1 GAAFAPLFEPD
12 ALSPHPAIY
21 PEAQKLACLSL
32 SRELEAYDDYLR
44 NRRYLEAGLPEG
56 DRTALLFLV
65 RWLEEQML
73 ALREATEGRIK
84 RPQLVKCL
92 ERAEVLRRQSV
103 LADRK
108 STRLNSS
115 HVKISY

>member
-1 GAAFAPLFEPD
+1 EVARVIARDLAQWPPPVGEWDAQTGAAFAPLFEPD

-73 ALREATEGRIK
+73 A
-84 RPQLVKCL
+84 
-92 ERAEVLRRQSV
+92 
-103 LADRK
+103 
-108 STRLNSS
+108 
-115 HVKISY
+115 